1 MAYIEG
7 EDRYQQ
13 VLFPDSIDAYIPPDS
28 PVRVID
34 AFVISLDMLQL
45 GFVRGR
51 AAETGRPGYDPRD
64 LLKLYLYGYL
74 NSLRSSR
81 TLARECG
88 RNIEVMFLLNKLTP
102 DHRTVSDFRKD
113 NIKSLKLTFDAFV
126 RFCDQQALFGK
137 ALLAVDGTKIR
148 ANNAKAKAYNK
159 KILEEKIARIDAHVA
174 GWLRDLDQQDALETD
189 EPRFSKEEIAAILE
203 TLGQRKDTYQSY
215 LEEIGKSREAQLL
228 TTDPDARVMKS
239 KDGFHPSYNVQTA
252 VDEKHG
258 LIAEMLVT
266 NQCNDVGLLHPVVE
280 AAKEALSCDTLEAVA
295 DKGYDSNADAKA
307 CLLNGVFPQAALR
320 DNKEERVLVLDYEP
334 ARIDPETKASTRPH
348 DIEKCLK
355 AGILP
360 DCYQDKDIEL
370 KIETPDDS
378 GKDLAYFIRNK
389 DNTVTCP
396 MGRILRQAKMRGK
409 DIIYQNRRA
418 CRQCKNRC
426 GKFRDYKTVLFSPDT
441 KAVPVKMPAGSNKGC
456 RITKLP
462 PGMEI
467 NPGNHTLYRADSGGR
482 QRVLV
487 ILKANKYRQ
496 FQRKCLAEHPFGTMK
511 RSLSFGYFL
520 LRGKEK
526 VQAEASLMGLAYNMK
541 RAINLLGA
549 ANLITALSG

>member
-1 MAYIEG
+1 MTYIEG

-13 VLFPDSIDAYIPPDS
+13 VLFPDSIEKYVGPDS

-34 AFVISLDMLQL
+34 AFVMSLDMVKL
-45 GFVRGR
+45 GFIRGQ
-51 AAETGRPGYDPRD
+51 AADTGRPGYDPRD

-74 NSLRSSR
+74 NGVRSSR
-81 TLARECG
+81 ALSKECR
-88 RNIEVMFLLNKLTP
+88 RNIEVMFLVNRLTP
-102 DHRTVSDFRKD
+102 DFRTVSDFRKD
-113 NIKSLKLTFDAFV
+113 NAGSLKPAFDAFV
-126 RFCDQQALFGK
+126 RFCDRQALFGK
-137 ALLAVDGTKIR
+137 ELLAVDGTKIR

-159 KILEEKIARIDAHVA
+159 KILEEKIARIDVHVA
-174 GWLRDLDQQDALETD
+174 NWLQDLDQQDRVETD
-189 EPRFSKEEIAAILE
+189 EPRFSREEITAIVD
-203 TLGQRKDTYQSY
+203 TLHKRKDTYRGY
-215 LEEIGKSREAQLL
+215 LEEIGNSREAQLL

-239 KDGFHPSYNVQTA
+239 KDGFHPCYNLQTA
-252 VDEKHG
+252 VDEKNG
-258 LIAEMLVT
+258 LIAEVLVT
-266 NQCNDVGLLHPVVE
+266 NSCNDMGLLRDVAK
-280 AAKEALSCDTLEAVA
+280 AAGEKLDAPTLEAVA

-307 CLLNGVFPQAALR
+307 CLLEGVFPQAALR
-320 DNKEERVLVLDYEP
+320 DGKEERVLVLDYEY
-334 ARIDPETKASTRPH
+334 ASIDDETKASITPE
-348 DIEKCLK
+348 DIAKCLK

-360 DCYQDKDIEL
+360 DCYGDKDIEL

-378 GKDLAYFIRNK
+378 GKDLAYFIRND

-396 MGRILRQAKMRGK
+396 MGQILRQAKMRGQNTV
-409 DIIYQNRRA
+409 YQNRRA

-482 QRVLV
+482 KRVLV
-487 ILKANKYRQ
+487 IIKANKYRQ

-526 VQAEASLMGLAYNMK
+526 VQAEASLTGLAYNMK